1 MERELRREIASAY
14 KPHIG
19 QFVVWGLLLH
29 AIIFMRDRVPASEGA
44 RNHLATIF
52 SFLPEEILT
61 SPLVFPV
68 FRWLLVAAGILWAL
82 QLLVPLSSWVSVFAY
97 TLTVAIAFENSS
109 HIDHARHLANL
120 VLFVHAMW
128 YHFHASDIR
137 MALARRVFWLSRIY
151 PGWVHSL
158 SLFCIGIYHSNAAL
172 SKLVQSG
179 IDWPNGLSLQLW
191 VHLMGREHS
200 LANTLILS
208 SRTTAA
214 LLQWAVLVVEASALV
229 AVFVPRLRVPVGVA
243 LLGVYAGI
251 ADSFGFSFVLN
262 AFLVAAFYFPWMGV
276 IDRAC
281 DAAERRLAI
290 TFAVAR
296 GSRLERFLDFVVSR
310 FDVLGLARISSQP
323 ERDTLPNKASSG

>member
-1 MERELRREIASAY
+1 MVLHGLNRHVKRALPTVR
-14 KPHIG
+14 G
-19 QFVVWGLLLH
+19 Q
-29 AIIFMRDRVPASEGA
+29 D
-44 RNHLATIF
+44 
-52 SFLPEEILT
+52 
-61 SPLVFPV
+61 
-68 FRWLLVAAGILWAL
+68 
-82 QLLVPLSSWVSVFAY
+82 
-97 TLTVAIAFENSS
+97 
-109 HIDHARHLANL
+109 L

-200 LANTLILS
+200 LANTLIFS
-208 SRTTAA
+208 SRSTAA

-251 ADSFGFSFVLN
+251 AESFGFSFVLN
-262 AFLVAAFYFPWMGV
+262 AFLVAAFYFPWRGIM
-276 IDRAC
+276 DRAC
-281 DAAERRLAI
+281 DAADRRLAI

-296 GSRLERFLDFVVSR
+296 SSRLERFLDFVVSR

-323 ERDTLPNKASSG
+323 ERDTLPNDASSG